1 MRAGPGPRILTGVM
15 LAAASLCVP
24 HPAAAFSLFGIHLWG
39 AQEEENRV
47 DVLDPLTYT
56 VTMTVRGPGSDIQ
69 DSLEKASSL
78 VSDKDEPASGTGG
91 LLAKAR
97 GDYRR
102 LLAALYAEGYYGP
115 YISIKA
121 AGREVADVTLA
132 TEFPQGVPLTIDVDT
147 GPEFRFGVAKIVNPP
162 PAKVSHRDEVE
173 TPEQIG
179 YKAGRVARAGVV
191 TQASAL
197 SVEQWR
203 QVSYAKAREADRE
216 MLADHDT
223 DRLDATITLDPG
235 RAAHYG
241 PTTVVGSQRTDP
253 AFIAFM
259 AGLPEGQPFDPD
271 DITDGQARLNRLGI
285 FRSLRFEEAPEILPD
300 GSLPM
305 TVRVQDRPPRTI
317 GFGGTYSTI
326 DGLGVSAYWMH
337 RNLMGRG
344 ERLRFDAS
352 VDGIGASLNPQDYDY
367 NLGVTFTKPGIW
379 TPDTDF
385 VTSLVGSK
393 VDYDT
398 YNERSITARAGIQ
411 QQLGRRLTG
420 DVFVT
425 ASRSRFDDDFGI
437 RHFTTFGLDSAL
449 QYDRRDDKFD
459 ATRGYYIGLTADPF
473 YEAEYG
479 NLSLQTTLEG
489 RIYKG
494 FLEDRKLVLAARA
507 MAGTFV
513 GSSIEQSP
521 PDMLFFA
528 GGGGSIRGYSYRSI
542 GVPFTNA
549 EGETFTAGG
558 KGIIEASGEVR
569 YHFLGSNWGAVGF
582 VDTGLVTADSTLTG
596 DSDFKTG
603 TGLGV
608 RYYTPIGVLRGDIAT
623 PLEPE
628 SGDSRIA
635 LYIGIGQAF

>member
-1 MRAGPGPRILTGVM
+1 MKAATAQGILAGIVLG
-15 LAAASLCVP
+15 AAYAVVP
-24 HPAAAFSLFGIHLWG
+24 QPAAAFALFGIHLWG
-39 AQEEENRV
+39 AREEENRV
-47 DVLDPLTYT
+47 EVIDPLSYN
-56 VTMTVRGPGSDIQ
+56 VTLYVHGRGSDLQ
-69 DSLEKASSL
+69 SALQQASSL
-78 VSDKDEPASGTGG
+78 WTDREEPASGTGG

-115 YISIKA
+115 YISIRIDGQEA
-121 AGREVADVTLA
+121 SNLTLA
-132 TEFPQGVPLTIDVDT
+132 REFSQQVPVIVDVDT
-147 GPEFRFGVAKIVNPP
+147 GPLFRFGEVEVVNPP
-162 PAKVSHRDEVE
+162 PA
-173 TPEQIG
+173 
-179 YKAGRVARAGVV
+179 RVADEDGTLDSIGFRTGRRARSAVV

-197 SVEQWR
+197 MVEQWR
-203 QVSYAKAREADRE
+203 QASYAKAREAERE
-216 MLADHDT
+216 MIADHTD
-223 DRLDATITLDPG
+223 DRLEASITLDPG
-235 RAAHYG
+235 RPAHYG
-241 PTTVVGSQRTDP
+241 PTKVVGVTRTDP
-253 AFIAFM
+253 AFVAFM
-259 AGLPEGQPFDPD
+259 AGLPEGEPFNPR
-271 DITDGQARLNRLGI
+271 DIADGQARLNRLGI

-300 GSLPM
+300 GSLPI
-305 TVRVQDRPPRTI
+305 TVRAQDRPPRTI

-352 VDGIGASLNPQDYDY
+352 IDGLGDSLDPNDYDY
-367 NLGVTFTKPGIW
+367 NLGVTFTKPGVW

-385 VTSLVGSK
+385 ITSLVGSK
-393 VDYDT
+393 VNYDT

-411 QQLGRRLTG
+411 QQFGREITG
-420 DVFVT
+420 DVFVV

-437 RHFTTFGLDSAL
+437 RHFTTFGLDSSL
-449 QYDRRDDKFD
+449 QYDRRNDKFD
-459 ATRGYYIGLTADPF
+459 ATQGYYLAVTADPF

-479 NLSLQTTLEG
+479 NTALQATLEG
-489 RIYKG
+489 RGYLG
-494 FLEDRKLVLAARA
+494 FLENRKLVLAARA
-507 MAGTFV
+507 LVGTYV
-513 GSSIEQSP
+513 GASIPQSP

-528 GGGGSIRGYSYRSI
+528 GGGGSIRGYAFRSI

-558 KGIIEASGEVR
+558 RGLLEASGEVR
-569 YHFLGSNWGAVGF
+569 YRFTDNWGAVAF
-582 VDTGLVTADSTLTG
+582 VDTGFVTSESDLSG

-608 RYYTPIGVLRGDIAT
+608 RYYTPIGVLRGDVAT
-623 PLEPE
+623 PLQPE

>member
-1 MRAGPGPRILTGVM
+1 MRAGSGHRRLVGAALFGAAVVCSGP
-15 LAAASLCVP
+15 AS
-24 HPAAAFSLFGIHLWG
+24 AFSLFGFHLWG
-39 AQEEENRV
+39 AREDENRV
-47 DVLDPLTYT
+47 EVIDPLTYT
-56 VTMTVRGPGSDIQ
+56 ATLTVKGDGAGLQSA
-69 DSLEKASSL
+69 LERASSL
-78 VSDKDEPASGTGG
+78 WTDREEPASGTGG

-102 LLAALYAEGYYGP
+102 LIAALYAEGYYGP
-115 YISIKA
+115 YISITIG
-121 AGREVADVTLA
+121 GREAADLTLSR
-132 TEFPQGVPLTIDVDT
+132 EFPQDVPVAVAIDT
-147 GPEFRFGVAKIVNPP
+147 GPLFQFGTADVVNPP
-162 PAKVSHRDEVE
+162 PAQVSMSDEVG
-173 TPEQIG
+173 TLDSIG
-179 YKAGRVARAGVV
+179 YRTGRRARSAVV

-197 SVEQWR
+197 MVEQWR
-203 QVSYAKAREADRE
+203 QVSYAKAREAERE
-216 MLADHDT
+216 MLADHVNDK
-223 DRLDATITLDPG
+223 LDAKLTMDPG
-235 RAAHYG
+235 RPARYG
-241 PTTVVGSQRTDP
+241 PTKVVGATRADP

-259 AGLPEGQPFDPD
+259 AGLPEGKPFDPD
-271 DITDGQARLNRLGI
+271 DIIQGQARLNRLGI
-285 FRSLRFEEAPEILPD
+285 FRSLRFEEAPKILDD

-305 TVRVQDRPPRTI
+305 TVRVEDRKPRTI

-352 VDGIGASLNPQDYDY
+352 VDGLGASLNPEDYDY
-367 NLGVTFTKPGIW
+367 NLGVTFTKPGVW

-393 VDYDT
+393 VNYDT
-398 YNERSITARAGIQ
+398 YRERSVTVRAGLQ
-411 QQLGRRLTG
+411 QSFGRFITG
-420 DVFVT
+420 DIFAV

-437 RHFTTFGLDSAL
+437 RHFTTIGLDGSF
-449 QYDRRDDKFD
+449 QYDRRDNKFD
-459 ATRGYYIGLTADPF
+459 ATRGYYIAVTADPF

-479 NLSLQTTLEG
+479 NPALQATLEG
-489 RIYKG
+489 RGYLG
-494 FLEDRKLVLAARA
+494 FLEDRRLVLAARA
-507 MAGTFV
+507 MIGSYV
-513 GSSIEQSP
+513 GASIPQSP

-528 GGGGSIRGYSYRSI
+528 GGGGSIRGYAFRSI

-549 EGETFTAGG
+549 AGETFTAGG
-558 KGIIEASGEVR
+558 KGILEGSGEVR
-569 YHFLGSNWGAVGF
+569 YRFTDNWGAVAF
-582 VDTGLVTADSTLTG
+582 VDTGFVTADATLSG

-623 PLEPE
+623 PLQPE

>member
-1 MRAGPGPRILTGVM
+1 MRGLLCASA
-15 LAAASLCVP
+15 LAAALAC
-24 HPAAAFSLFGIHLWG
+24 PAPAGAFTLLGIHLWG
-39 AQEEENRV
+39 AREDENRV
-47 DVLDPLTYT
+47 EVIDPLTYT
-56 VTMTVRGPGSDIQ
+56 VTLDVTGPGAGLRAGLQ
-69 DSLEKASSL
+69 RASSL
-78 VSDKDEPASGTGG
+78 WTGRNDPASGTGG
-91 LLAKAR
+91 LLSVAR

-115 YISIKA
+115 YVSITIGGKEA
-121 AGREVADVTLA
+121 ADLTLA
-132 TEFPQGVPLTIDVDT
+132 REFPQDVPVAVRIDT
-147 GPEFRFGVAKIVNPP
+147 GPLFRFGTAAVVNPP
-162 PAKVSHRDEVE
+162 PEQISANDEVG
-173 TPEQIG
+173 TLDSIG
-179 YKAGRVARAGVV
+179 YKTGRRARSAVV

-197 SVEQWR
+197 MIEQWR

-216 MLADHDT
+216 MLADHANDQ
-223 DRLDATITLDPG
+223 LDATLTLDPG
-235 RAAHYG
+235 RPAHYG
-241 PTTVVGSQRTDP
+241 PTKVVGTTRTDP

-259 AGLPEGQPFDPD
+259 AGLPEGRAFDPD
-271 DITDGQARLNRLGI
+271 DITAGQARLNRLGI
-285 FRSLRFEEAPEILPD
+285 FRSLRFEEAPEILDD

-305 TVRVQDRPPRTI
+305 TISVEDRAPRTI

-352 VDGIGASLNPQDYDY
+352 VDGLGASLDPQDYDY
-367 NLGVTFTKPGIW
+367 NLGVTFTKPGVL

-393 VDYDT
+393 VNYDT
-398 YNERSITARAGIQ
+398 YSERSVTAKAGLQ
-411 QQLGRRLTG
+411 QSLGRFITG
-420 DVFVT
+420 SVFVL

-437 RHFTTFGLDSAL
+437 RHFTKFGLDGTF
-449 QYDRRDDKFD
+449 QYDRRDNKFD
-459 ATRGYYIGLTADPF
+459 ATRGYYLAITADPF

-479 NLSLQTTLEG
+479 NTALQTTIEG
-489 RIYKG
+489 RGYLG
-494 FLEDRKLVLAARA
+494 FFEDRKLVLAARA
-507 MAGTFV
+507 LVGTYV
-513 GSSIEQSP
+513 GASIEESP

-549 EGETFTAGG
+549 DGVSFTAGG
-558 KGIIEASGEVR
+558 RGIVEASGEVR
-569 YHFLGSNWGAVGF
+569 YRFTDNWGAVAF
-582 VDTGLVTADSTLTG
+582 VDTGFVTADPTLSG

-608 RYYTPIGVLRGDIAT
+608 RYYTPIGVLRGDLAT
-623 PLEPE
+623 PLERA
-628 SGDSRIA
+628 SGDSRVA